1 MRYICKEC
9 SYDLSGLTTGE
20 TIKCPECGCDFDPSA
35 MQPFPSFG
43 SYLKTNSVDWF
54 FGLLCM
60 FPVSLVFTLIQRFA
74 GYRVFGVTFVILTVG
89 LLLIAIRS
97 RVRVVR
103 LQELSFTVPK
113 YAERVSGLLIFAWCL
128 VYWVVVFMP
137 WMVLG

>member
-1 MRYICKEC
+1 MSYNCKEC

-20 TIKCPECGCDFDPSA
+20 TIECPECGCEYDPSA
-35 MQPFPSFG
+35 MKPFPSIG

-60 FPVSLVFTLIQRFA
+60 LPISLVFTLIHRFA
-74 GYRVFGVTFVILTVG
+74 GYRVFGVAFAIFTVV
-89 LLLIAIRS
+89 LFWIAIRS

-128 VYWVVVFMP
+128 VYWVVVLLP
-137 WMVLG
+137 WIVLS